1 MRSALPYGSL
11 CMSPIQATAQ
21 PEVER
26 APARSLERVAFSI
39 PEFCTRN
46 NFGTGTYHKM
56 KRLGLGPD
64 EMRVGNLI
72 RITAEAELKW
82 QRARTY
88 PRGAEADAKA
98 RAEAL
103 RVARGRKAGKLS
115 AASPRHVSK
124 RKRQSA

>member
-1 MRSALPYGSL
+1 
-11 CMSPIQATAQ
+11 MSPIQATTQ

-26 APARSLERVAFSI
+26 APAHRPERVAFSI
-39 PEFCTRN
+39 GEFCVRN
-46 NFGTGTYHKM
+46 DIGTGSYHRL

-88 PRGAEADAKA
+88 PHGEEAKAKA
-98 RAEAL
+98 RAEA
-103 RVARGRKAGKLS
+103 VTAARGRKAGKLS

>member
-46 NFGTGTYHKM
+46 NFGTGTYHKL

-64 EMRVGNLI
+64 EMRVNNLI

-88 PRGAEADAKA
+88 PRGEEAKA
-98 RAEAL
+98 KVRAEA
-103 RVARGRKAGKLS
+103 VTAARGRKAGKLS
-115 AASPRHVSK
+115 AQSDDHISKWSPE
-124 RKRQSA
+124 